1 MTTVR
6 VVIPAVVDVDSPS
19 SLPGLTRQSI
29 TLTNEVFFDGCAGQA
44 RACDPSRMTTARIRR
59 GGVGT
64 GNIEFVVHGFR
75 ARQQVDEADLLAP
88 RNDEDEDALDAGVM
102 S

>member
-1 MTTVR
+1 
-6 VVIPAVVDVDSPS
+6 
-19 SLPGLTRQSI
+19 
-29 TLTNEVFFDGCAGQA
+29 
-44 RACDPSRMTTARIRR
+44 MTTARIRR